1 MSCRY
6 AELAALKTNALKS
19 AQNYRDAKA
28 LSDKSDEHKSKGKGK
43 GKGGAHAMHLTF
55 DRRNFDPRVLCGEL
69 IPKYQVADG
78 WTTGS
83 GTV

>member
-55 DRRNFDPRVLCGEL
+55 DRRNLTQECCAASSSPST
-69 IPKYQVADG
+69 K
-78 WTTGS
+78 
-83 GTV
+83 